1 MSVAFRR
8 ESDEEHKEPRFE
20 LPIPAGPNL
29 VTARGLALIDRRVA
43 ELEAAIASEAEDE
56 ARETLR
62 RDLRYWHTRQTTA
75 ELAPVPGDDM
85 VAIGSRV
92 RFRLNGRERQIDIVG
107 ADEADPAADRIAF
120 QAPLAAAM
128 LGAEPGEHVDFNG
141 RAEAIAVIATQ
152 AIPGGG

>member
-29 VTARGLALIDRRVA
+29 VTARGLALIDEQVRA
-43 ELEAAIASEAEDE
+43 LEAQLDSIEGEE
-56 ARETLR
+56 ARAPLLR
-62 RDLRYWHTRQTTA
+62 ALRYWHTRQTTA
-75 ELAPVPGDDM
+75 QLAPVPEADV

-92 RFRLNGRERQIDIVG
+92 GFRLNGRARSIDIVG
-107 ADEADPAADRIAF
+107 HDEADPAQDRIAF

-128 LGAEPGEHVDFNG
+128 LGAEVGERVDFGG
-141 RAEAIAVIATQ
+141 RGEAIEILSTGPTPA
-152 AIPGGG
+152 

>member
-20 LPIPAGPNL
+20 LPIPPGPNL
-29 VTARGLALIDRRVA
+29 VTARGLRLIDARVG
-43 ELEAAIASEAEDE
+43 ELEAAIAAEANEE

-75 ELAPVPGDDM
+75 EPAPVPGVDA
-85 VAIGSRV
+85 VALGSRV

-107 ADEADPAADRIAF
+107 ADEADPAAERIAF

-128 LGAEPGEHVDFNG
+128 LGAEPGERVDFG
-141 RAEAIAVIATQ
+141 GKAEAIEVVATGPIAED
-152 AIPGGG
+152 

>member
-29 VTARGLALIDRRVA
+29 VTARGLALIDEQVRA
-43 ELEAAIASEAEDE
+43 LEAQLESIEGEE
-56 ARETLR
+56 ARAPLL
-62 RDLRYWHTRQTTA
+62 RDLRYWHTRQTTSQR
-75 ELAPVPGDDM
+75 APVPEADV

-92 RFRLNGRERQIDIVG
+92 GFRLNGRDRSIDIVG
-107 ADEADPAADRIAF
+107 HDEADPAQDRIAF

-128 LGAEPGEHVDFNG
+128 LGAEVGERVDFGG
-141 RAEAIAVIATQ
+141 RSEAIEILSAAP
-152 AIPGGG
+152 IPG

>member
-29 VTARGLALIDRRVA
+29 VTARGRALIDARVTG
-43 ELEAAIASEAEDE
+43 LEVAIAAATNDE
-56 ARETLR
+56 AREALR

-75 ELAPVPGDDM
+75 ELAPMPGEDR

-120 QAPLAAAM
+120 QAPLAAT
-128 LGAEPGEHVDFNG
+128 LIGAEPGERVDFNSKP
-141 RAEAIAVIATQ
+141 EAIEVIATA
-152 AIPGGG
+152 AIPEAG

>member
-29 VTARGLALIDRRVA
+29 VTARGLALIDARVI
-43 ELEAAIASEAEDE
+43 ELEAAVAAAEDDE

-75 ELAPVPGDDM
+75 EIAPIPGDDM

-92 RFRLNGRERQIDIVG
+92 RFRIGARERRIDIVG
-107 ADEADPAADRIAF
+107 ADEADPAAERIAF

-128 LGAEPGEHVDFNG
+128 LGAEPGERVDYNG
-141 RAEAIAVIATQ
+141 KAEAIEVIATRP
-152 AIPGGG
+152 IPDAD

>member
-29 VTARGLALIDRRVA
+29 VTARGLMLIDARVA
-43 ELEAAIASEAEDE
+43 DLEAAVAAASDDD
-56 ARETLR
+56 AREALR

-75 ELAPVPGDDM
+75 EIAPAPGEEM

-92 RFRLNGRERQIDIVG
+92 RFRLNGRERRIDIVG
-107 ADEADPAADRIAF
+107 HDEGDPASDRIAF
-120 QAPLAAAM
+120 QAPLAAA
-128 LGAEPGEHVDFNG
+128 LIGAEPGERVDFNE
-141 RAEAIAVIATQ
+141 RAEAIEVIATG
-152 AIPGGG
+152 AIPESG